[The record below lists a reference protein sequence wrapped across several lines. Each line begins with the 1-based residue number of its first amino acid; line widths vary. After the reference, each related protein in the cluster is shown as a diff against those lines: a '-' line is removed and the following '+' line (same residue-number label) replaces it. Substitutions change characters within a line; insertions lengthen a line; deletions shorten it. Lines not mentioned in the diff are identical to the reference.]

1 MVKPVLYLIPPLG
14 HDSKFYDLVSS
25 SLTEQY
31 DVVLADYPYRAGVN
45 EINWESNNLLVALAA
60 YFVKEIE
67 LYLEE
72 TNRTLYGIGGV
83 SLGGTLSI
91 LMYDLLQVKPLKMFL
106 ISSGGLR
113 VPSLRKRLIQRA
125 VETTSTRD
133 LLRLTFALDGENFEN
148 SSFRRQFQVVSA
160 EVEGYWHYYTSINW
174 REERFSNAGNLV
186 IKILLAAVEVDFE
199 KYISRLSE
207 RIVVVWGEKDKIFS
221 MRAFDKFKKLAE
233 DAEFH
238 LLDGVGHYS
247 PIESPDA
254 VSRIILGKKSA

>member
-1 MVKPVLYLIPPLG
+1 VVKPVLYLIPPLG

-106 ISSGGLR
+106 IS
-113 VPSLRKRLIQRA
+113 
-125 VETTSTRD
+125 
-133 LLRLTFALDGENFEN
+133 F
-148 SSFRRQFQVVSA
+148 
-160 EVEGYWHYYTSINW
+160 
-174 REERFSNAGNLV
+174 
-186 IKILLAAVEVDFE
+186 ILKE
-199 KYISRLSE
+199 
-207 RIVVVWGEKDKIFS
+207 
-221 MRAFDKFKKLAE
+221 
-233 DAEFH
+233 
-238 LLDGVGHYS
+238 
-247 PIESPDA
+247 
-254 VSRIILGKKSA
+254 